1 MERKRKLT
9 DKQKKAKQSG
19 VFSSVAPEGSVTD
32 PERFTPEQREAC
44 TEARVSRGFVA
55 NKDKLMELISPD
67 CLLSDVDTVLGEV
80 PTVEGRMPT
89 AEYITATDGRLQ
101 FACSDKNYSDEETAA
116 FQRGYRMGVE
126 AALMQ
131 LKKSVGDSALLAYA
145 KSARKVAH
153 ALLQTHQQ
161 RINFMEEMTPDE
173 LASRIAFYFDECA
186 KKHRSF
192 TVPGLA
198 YEVGFMCRQDLLTF
212 IRENQETLMGFM
224 LARALMKIE
233 DQRNTEIISGGGVMA
248 GHKLDLATNFDWTDA
263 GKRGESTASQT
274 TNNTTINQVNNTLAV
289 TPDSLPPTLSLEQWQ
304 AQFLSNEK
312 KKGNPVGDEAIDV
325 VSTQAE
331 LAAKSVSVKRRP
343 GRPRKDLSKVLVK

>member
-9 DKQKKAKQSG
+9 AKQKKAKESG
-19 VFSSVAPEGSVTD
+19 VFSSVAPEGTVTD
-32 PERFTPEQREAC
+32 PARFTPEQKEAC
-44 TEARVSRGFVA
+44 TEARVSRGFVS
-55 NKDKLMELISPD
+55 NKETLLTLVSQD
-67 CLLSDVDTVLGEV
+67 CLLSDVDTVLGDV
-80 PTVEGRMPT
+80 PSVEETGVPSV
-89 AEYITATDGRLQ
+89 AYITAVDGRLK
-101 FACSDKNYSDEETAA
+101 FACTDKMYSDEETAA

-126 AALMQ
+126 AAISE
-131 LKKSVGDSALLAYA
+131 LKKSVGDAALLDYA
-145 KSARKVAH
+145 RSARKVVH
-153 ALLQTHQQ
+153 MLLQTHAQ

-263 GKRGESTASQT
+263 GKRGETAGNQT
-274 TNNTTINQVNNTLAV
+274 TNNTTINQTNNTLAV
-289 TPDSLPPTLSLEQWQ
+289 TPDSLPPTLTLDQWQ
-304 AQFLSNEK
+304 TQFLSNEK
-312 KKGNPVGDEAIDV
+312 KKVAEKGAEAVIDV
-325 VSTQAE
+325 VNGAVE
-331 LAAKSVSVKRRP
+331 KVKKKS
-343 GRPRKDLSKVLVK
+343 GRPLKCLTRTTAPKE

>member
-9 DKQKKAKQSG
+9 AKQKKAKESG
-19 VFSSVAPEGSVTD
+19 VFSSVAPEGTVTD
-32 PERFTPEQREAC
+32 PAKFTPEQKEAC
-44 TEARVSRGFVA
+44 TEARVSRGFVS
-55 NKDKLMELISPD
+55 NKETLLTLVSQD
-67 CLLSDVDTVLGEV
+67 CLLSDVDTVLGDV
-80 PTVEGRMPT
+80 PSVGETGVPSV
-89 AEYITATDGRLQ
+89 AYITAVDGRLK
-101 FACSDKNYSDEETAA
+101 FACTDKMYSDEETAA
-116 FQRGYRMGVE
+116 FQRGYKMGVE
-126 AALMQ
+126 AAISE
-131 LKKSVGDSALLAYA
+131 LKKSVGDAALLNYA

-153 ALLQTHQQ
+153 MLLQTHAQ

-263 GKRGESTASQT
+263 GKRGESSGGQT
-274 TNNTTINQVNNTLAV
+274 TNNTTINQTNNTLAV
-289 TPDSLPPTLSLEQWQ
+289 TPDSLPPILSLDQWQ
-304 AQFLSNEK
+304 TQFLSNEK
-312 KKGNPVGDEAIDV
+312 KKVAEKGAEAVVDV
-325 VSTQAE
+325 INGAVE
-331 LAAKSVSVKRRP
+331 KVKKKP
-343 GRPRKDLSKVLVK
+343 GRPLKCLAKG